1 MQKAE
6 FRRQKETGGRLDD
19 SPSSSGFCRGG
30 AAALLILNFCLLPP
44 VFFLPWYDS
53 PMVVGLRRSLLYVPS
68 SSDKMLQKAGSRG
81 ADTLI
86 LDLED
91 GVHPDAK
98 AEGRNR
104 LDSLVRGLDFGGA
117 EVLIRVNSPGTPWV
131 DEDLEVVARIGPAG
145 VVLPKVEDPA
155 WVRDVDDRLER
166 AVPMFL
172 MIETATG
179 VLAAPE
185 LARTSP
191 RVSGLLFGAA
201 DFRKSLRA
209 GPLPGEMELFY
220 ARSQILLA
228 ARAAGAEAFD
238 TPWFAYKDPAGLER
252 SARQV
257 RQMGFDGKTAIH
269 PQQVSM
275 INEVFSPTRDEIERA
290 RRIVDAMKDALASG
304 RNVATV
310 GDEMIEALHLE
321 EAKRTL
327 GRAELLGL

>member
-1 MQKAE
+1 MPCYHSRMTAK
-6 FRRQKETGGRLDD
+6 
-19 SPSSSGFCRGG
+19 
-30 AAALLILNFCLLPP
+30 
-44 VFFLPWYDS
+44 
-53 PMVVGLRRSLLYVPS
+53 LRRSLLYVPA
-68 SSDKMLQKAGSRG
+68 SSDKMLRKAGSRG

-98 AEGRNR
+98 AEGRDR
-104 LDSLVRGLDFGGA
+104 LDSLERELDFGGA
-117 EVLIRVNSPGTPWV
+117 EVFIRVNSTGTPWF
-131 DEDLEVVARIGPAG
+131 DEDLEMVARTRPAG

-155 WVRDVDDRLER
+155 WVRIVDDRLER

-185 LARTSP
+185 LARASP
-191 RVSGLLFGAA
+191 RVSGLVFGAA
-201 DFRKSLRA
+201 DFRESLRA
-209 GPLPGEMELFY
+209 GPLPGEMELYY

-228 ARAAGAEAFD
+228 GRAAGAEAFD
-238 TPWFAYKDPAGLER
+238 TPWFAYKDPAGLEQ

-269 PQQVSM
+269 PSQVST
-275 INEVFSPTRDEIERA
+275 INEIFSPTVPEIERA
-290 RRIVDAMKDALASG
+290 RRIVDAMKDALAGG

-327 GRAELLGL
+327 RRAEALGLSAE